1 MKKQFI
7 KKLIAVCLTL
17 VLSMSLFA
25 CSSNNSNDTSE
36 TKDNSIQL
44 TIDNYKDYLNVS
56 GKVLPVNG
64 NTKDYDNQAY
74 AQIEVKGAST
84 NFVYKDVTVEAKV
97 TLNYKDLSTYV
108 ESEQYKS
115 ASENVTVKCNVAGDG
130 SNTEVIDLGEDVET
144 FVTDDNYTTSSYE
157 IVKVTGSVT
166 ESK

>member
-56 GKVLPVNG
+56 GKVLPVDENA
-64 NTKDYDNQAY
+64 NDYDNQAY

-97 TLNYKDLSTYV
+97 TLNYEDL

-115 ASENVTVKCNVAGDG
+115 ASKNVTVKCNVAGDG

-144 FVTDDNYTTSSYE
+144 YVTDDHYTTSSYE

>member
-44 TIDNYKDYLNVS
+44 TTDNYKDYLNVS
-56 GKVLPVNG
+56 GKLLPPDGESTLSDTQV
-64 NTKDYDNQAY
+64 Y
-74 AQIEVKGAST
+74 AQIDVKGAST
-84 NFVYKDVTVEAKV
+84 NFVYKNVTVEAKV
-97 TLNYKDLSTYV
+97 TFDYQDQEHSSREWQSV
-108 ESEQYKS
+108 SG
-115 ASENVTVKCNVAGDG
+115 NVTVMCNVAGDG
-130 SNTEVIDLGEDVET
+130 SNTEVIDLVEDTEGYVN
-144 FVTDDNYTTSSYE
+144 DDRFSKSSYE
-157 IVKVTGSVT
+157 IINVTGSVT